1 MISWRYHLVS
11 IVAVF
16 LALGLGILVGTTV
29 LNDSLVNSL
38 RTRTETLQAQT
49 SDLRDQLDAAVQRS
63 AGMDR
68 FAADVQPFLIA
79 GRLLGQPLV
88 VVTVDGADGGALD
101 ETAAVLDRSG
111 ARLITTITLQ
121 PAIVPD
127 GGANGQDLARL
138 LGLPADTS
146 PEDLMSAAADALAER
161 LAQSPLRAGTGDDL
175 LGQLLSG
182 GFVVAPGLSDA
193 DLASVGGPGQV
204 IVVIGGASAASKP
217 ATEGLLTPLVAD
229 LVDRQM
235 TTVAAEASD
244 RTSTFVSSLTDTAGS
259 AALVTVDGLDQAIGG
274 SALVLGIARS
284 LETGEGGAFG
294 VGDQSSQT
302 LPDPPA

>member
-38 RTRTETLQAQT
+38 RTRTETLQGQT

-68 FAADVQPFLIA
+68 FAADVQPFLLA

-127 GGANGQDLARL
+127 GEATGQDLARL

-146 PEDLMSAAADALAER
+146 PEDLMTATADALAER
-161 LAQSPLRAGTGDDL
+161 LAQSPPRAATGDDL
-175 LGQLLSG
+175 LGQLLSS

-217 ATEGLLTPLVAD
+217 ATAGLLTPLVAD

-244 RTSTFVSSLTDTAGS
+244 RTSTFVSSLTDTVGS
-259 AALVTVDGLDQAIGG
+259 AALVTVDGLDQPIGG